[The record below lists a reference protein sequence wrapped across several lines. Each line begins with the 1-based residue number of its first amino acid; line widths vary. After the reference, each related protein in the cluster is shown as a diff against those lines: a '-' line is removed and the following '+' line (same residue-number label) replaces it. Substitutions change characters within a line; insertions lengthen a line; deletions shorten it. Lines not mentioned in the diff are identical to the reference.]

1 MVKVLDKLG
10 LSHYR
15 RNLYNAFEDVQYAK
29 YKRLYTKELYELD
42 ANPNVNNNNSNVSE
56 PHNYQNYL
64 PEESKLIFDEIK
76 DAYEVINKANYRM
89 LSRIQLQDAA
99 DLSLKNNTFAEEQ
112 CKIRSIPLPGDV
124 TYDNLSALD
133 QMNPFR
139 EVTHLQKPERME
151 GAAFKEWEKFIE
163 DAIDFKEK
171 LAQFPPPLDLDF
183 QFAKAIHAFRMFIRP
198 TLDDKWRR
206 DYPGWAEILAK
217 RKHTT
222 KHGAQSQSEL
232 EGAKIRGYDETGK
245 PIKVFKGITCEQ
257 IDNKAEVAAEAF
269 IYMYKNIPILYYMG
283 AVYRAAKVPYFVDFT
298 ADLSPKLSH
307 SS

>member
-15 RNLYNAFEDVQYAK
+15 RNVYDAFYDPQYSK
-29 YKRLYTKELYELD
+29 YKRIYTKELYELD
-42 ANPNVNNNNSNVSE
+42 SNPNVQKLY
-56 PHNYQNYL
+56 NYQSDL

-76 DAYEVINKANYRM
+76 EAYNVIKHANYRM
-89 LSRIQLQDAA
+89 LSWRQIQDGA
-99 DLSLKNNTFAEEQ
+99 DMGLDNKTFTEEQ
-112 CKIRSIPLPGDV
+112 CKIRSIPLLADNV
-124 TYDNLSALD
+124 THDNLASLD

-139 EVTHLQKPERME
+139 EVTHLSKPERKE

-206 DYPGWAEILAK
+206 DYPGWAKILAK
-217 RKHTT
+217 RKDTT
-222 KHGAQSQSEL
+222 KHGAQSMSEL